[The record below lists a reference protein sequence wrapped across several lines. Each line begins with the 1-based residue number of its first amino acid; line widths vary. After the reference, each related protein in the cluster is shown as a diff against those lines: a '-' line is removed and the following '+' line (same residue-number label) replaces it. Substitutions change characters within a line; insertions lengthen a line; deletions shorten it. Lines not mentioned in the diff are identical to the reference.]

1 VRELLNVVAELR
13 AHLADLGAQLLRTL
27 VGGFGVGHRLILSCT
42 VATSGL
48 TLSTVFSGTG
58 GVARS
63 ICFLPQ
69 PEDPGHN
76 ADQHGDDRGSRPHRH
91 GQRQGRNDGR
101 NKGAETV
108 QGEDT
113 GGTSQ
118 SRADPGPL
126 ALLRELGLGE
136 LQLGVDELGDLRG
149 QPGDQLTGGGVVGV
163 VRRVGACRN

>member
-1 VRELLNVVAELR
+1 
-13 AHLADLGAQLLRTL
+13 
-27 VGGFGVGHRLILSCT
+27 
-42 VATSGL
+42 
-48 TLSTVFSGTG
+48 
-58 GVARS
+58 
-63 ICFLPQ
+63 LPQ

-118 SRADPGPL
+118 TRADPARLPFSASSAFASCSSVWTSSEICVDSRVTSSPVVASWGSFDASAPAGTDEGGCAVMRPTYPL
-126 ALLRELGLGE
+126 H
-136 LQLGVDELGDLRG
+136 Q
-149 QPGDQLTGGGVVGV
+149 
-163 VRRVGACRN
+163 RVHAANRP